1 MRINCIQQEAS
12 RNIVFLLQLRCKGFK
27 EALNFKRVVI
37 GGRIVLPVNPANR
50 IQSEISPLN
59 IHKLAKEF
67 GRS

>member
-1 MRINCIQQEAS
+1 M
-12 RNIVFLLQLRCKGFK
+12 FLLQLRCKGFK

-37 GGRIVLPVNPANR
+37 GGRIVLLVNPANR